1 MRKKKGSSLISVTIF
16 ITIIMTVAV
25 VSLSVVANDYKMKI
39 NESKKVANLYGAES
53 GLDIAYDVLVKVFN
67 YAVDVAN
74 HEVETQFDSK
84 LELEQSQ
91 EKSNE
96 IFQEA
101 FINVFESSLQDNN
114 LIKTENANIISY
126 CLTNKVYPVFDEKDV
141 TFEPF
146 NFTSS
151 DNLNIQVDQTRTE
164 NKITF
169 NFISKFNS
177 SNQNHKDNE
186 RQVSVKYN
194 VYVPTYQGVIKEKTS
209 VVSIEN
215 FPVFSDSIV
224 NIDGNATLIGNVAI
238 KDKEDVSTG
247 VNLRVKGKDDSVET
261 SDVIYG
267 KYTNGIQ
274 IKDGTL
280 DITGNIITNETVS
293 LNQRA
298 TIETTGDILARN
310 LYIGKKQLVEDP
322 TEAILLVNG
331 SVLLDNDLVVNVQ
344 PHDNKLSTVQITN
357 LYGLNDKNIY
367 SSDSSQPIK
376 ESSSLIINSSG
387 ATVTV
392 KEETYLSGVAYI
404 DTKDGPYQTGE
415 SVAIR
420 GKYLVYSEILPG
432 YEDKVQMRY
441 YNPLLLV
448 ESIDGDSSL
457 QQKVYYF
464 VKASQEGKL
473 ILSNEGV
480 SLNPEKTHTVGAA
493 ISNDQVMPSKMP
505 LDMSDLEDKKVQ
517 YASDVYNMGMEA
529 NKEDYEAGLVI
540 KTVANQIVF
549 NNPNDSDEFKFP
561 EISDCN
567 HDYGSIILNNKED
580 IDIVITAQDDATNNI
595 TYVKKLNQG
604 TEGKQEILQTIDR
617 VTKALIITN
626 GNVKLVGDVKLTG
639 NIISAGNLEID
650 DSNKGSGNIE
660 LVFDKEVTQQMVA
673 ANYEKLEKIFKTA
686 AFNGTTKVEVVDG
699 FDLGDIQTNYYPED
713 YIRAGRWQLLK

>member
-1 MRKKKGSSLISVTIF
+1 MKKKKGSSLISVTIF

-101 FINVFESSLQDNN
+101 FVNVFESSLQDNN
-114 LIKTENANIISY
+114 LIKMESANIISY
-126 CLTNKVYPVFDEKDV
+126 CLTNQVYPVFDEKDV

-164 NKITF
+164 NKFTF
-169 NFISKFNS
+169 TFISNFNS
-177 SNQNHKDNE
+177 SNQNQKSNE

-261 SDVIYG
+261 SDVIYE
-267 KYTNGIQ
+267 KYNNGIQ

-280 DITGNIITNETVS
+280 EITGNIITNETVS

-310 LYIGKKQLVEDP
+310 LYMGKKQLVEDP
-322 TEAILLVNG
+322 TEASLLVNG

-357 LYGLNDKNIY
+357 LYGLNDKNVY

-376 ESSSLIINSSG
+376 ESSSLIINSLG
-387 ATVTV
+387 ASVTV
-392 KEETYLSGVAYI
+392 EEETYLSGVAYI

-480 SLNPEKTHTVGAA
+480 SLNPEKTHTVGVA

-505 LDMSDLEDKKVQ
+505 LDLSDLEDKKVQ
-517 YASDVYNMGMEA
+517 YASDVYNMGIKA
-529 NKEDYEAGLVI
+529 DKKDYEAGLVM
-540 KTVANQIVF
+540 KTVANQIDFDHTTFSKEITNF
-549 NNPNDSDEFKFP
+549 NHS
-561 EISDCN
+561 
-567 HDYGSIILNNKED
+567 YGNIILNKNKD
-580 IDIVITAQDDATNNI
+580 IDILITTREDGTNNI
-595 TYVKKLNQG
+595 TYVEKSNQNN
-604 TEGKQEILQTIDR
+604 QENNKINQTIEG

-626 GNVKLVGDVKLTG
+626 GDVKLVGDVKLTG
-639 NIISAGNLEID
+639 NIISAGNLDINE
-650 DSNKGSGNIE
+650 SNKDNGNIE
-660 LVFDKEVTQQMVA
+660 LIFDKKVTQQMIA
-673 ANYEKLEKIFKTA
+673 ANYTDLEGIFKVPSVSYD
-686 AFNGTTKVEVVDG
+686 TTKVEVVEG
-699 FDLGDIQTNYYPED
+699 FDLGDIDTNYYPED

>member
-1 MRKKKGSSLISVTIF
+1 
-16 ITIIMTVAV
+16 MTVAV

-101 FINVFESSLQDNN
+101 FINVFESSLQDTNI
-114 LIKTENANIISY
+114 IKTANANIISY
-126 CLTNKVYPVFDEKDV
+126 CLTNQVYPVFDEKDV

-146 NFTSS
+146 NFTSG
-151 DNLNIQVDQTRTE
+151 DDLNIQVDQTRTG

-177 SNQNHKDNE
+177 SNQNQKDNQ
-186 RQVSVKYN
+186 RQVSAKYN

-209 VVSIEN
+209 NVIIKN
-215 FPVFSDSIV
+215 FPVFSDSVI
-224 NIDGNATLIGNVAI
+224 NIDGNANLTGNITI
-238 KDKEDVSTG
+238 KGKEG
-247 VNLRVKGKDDSVET
+247 VPTEANVRVKGNDDSVET

-274 IKDGTL
+274 IKNGTL

-322 TEAILLVNG
+322 TEANLSVSG

-344 PHDNKLSTVQITN
+344 PHDNKLSTVRITN
-357 LYGLNDKNIY
+357 LYGLNDKNTY
-367 SSDSSQPIK
+367 SIDSSQPIK

-387 ATVTV
+387 ASVTV
-392 KEETYLSGVAYI
+392 EEETYLSGVAYI

-473 ILSNEGV
+473 ILSKEGV

-493 ISNDQVMPSKMP
+493 ISNDQVISSKMP

-529 NKEDYEAGLVI
+529 EKKDYEAGLVM
-540 KTVANQIVF
+540 KTVANQIDF
-549 NNPNDSDEFKFP
+549 NHTTFSK
-561 EISDCN
+561 EIANFN
-567 HDYGSIILNNKED
+567 HSYGNIILNKNKD
-580 IDIVITAQDDATNNI
+580 IDILITTREDGANNI
-595 TYVKKLNQG
+595 TYVKKSNQNN
-604 TEGKQEILQTIDR
+604 QENNKNIQTIEG

-626 GNVKLVGDVKLTG
+626 GDVKLVGDVKLTG
-639 NIISAGNLEID
+639 NIISAGNLDINE
-650 DSNKGSGNIE
+650 SNKDNGNIE
-660 LVFDKEVTQQMVA
+660 LIFDKKVTQQMIA
-673 ANYEKLEKIFKTA
+673 ANYKDLEGIFKVHSVSYD
-686 AFNGTTKVEVVDG
+686 TTKVEVVEG
-699 FDLGDIQTNYYPED
+699 FDLGDIDTNYYPED